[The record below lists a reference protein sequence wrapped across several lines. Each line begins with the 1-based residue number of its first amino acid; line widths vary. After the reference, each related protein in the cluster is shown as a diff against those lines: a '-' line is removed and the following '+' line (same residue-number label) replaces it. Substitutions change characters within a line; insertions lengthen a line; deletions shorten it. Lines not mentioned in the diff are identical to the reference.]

1 MAEVKLTKSNN
12 QEKQS
17 SFLGAGWS
25 FPPNFNKGN
34 HQLTISSKNSNIKQS
49 IDIILQTPTGT
60 RNTNPEFGCELNR
73 FLFSRFD
80 ASLAAEIINCVQ
92 TALLDYEPRI
102 KVESVEVN
110 TANDS
115 DVTLLIG
122 INYKIKM
129 TNSRDNHIFPFYL
142 NEASNLRIKQG

>member
-1 MAEVKLTKSNN
+1 MAEVKLTSINN

-25 FPPNFNKGN
+25 FPPSFNKGN

-49 IDIILQTPTGT
+49 IDIILQTPTGS
-60 RNTNPEFGCELNR
+60 RSTNPEFGCDLNR
-73 FLFSRFD
+73 FLFSSFD
-80 ASLAAEIINCVQ
+80 ASLEAEIINCVQ
-92 TALLDYEPRI
+92 TTLLDYEPRI
-102 KVESVEVN
+102 RVESVEVN

-115 DVTLLIG
+115 DVTLLIS